1 MSLSMNKFSKDNKL
15 HESARQA
22 QFLVLLFTPNDTS
35 DRAITKEFKKSP
47 SALSSSR
54 STREFLR
61 TGEKCGEAQTEDDC
75 LSYFSSVLKNS

>member
-47 SALSSSR
+47 GANEPRTIASR
-54 STREFLR
+54 TSRVFLKIPKCLYNSTMLE
-61 TGEKCGEAQTEDDC
+61 E
-75 LSYFSSVLKNS
+75 

>member
-1 MSLSMNKFSKDNKL
+1 MSNFFKDSKIT
-15 HESARQA
+15 
-22 QFLVLLFTPNDTS
+22 QFVVLLFAPNETS

-61 TGEKCGEAQTEDDC
+61 TGEKCGEARTEDDC